1 MRQRAAESATLYDL
15 DFYRWTQE
23 TAELIC
29 QGAFG
34 EIDREHLAEE
44 IADMGKRDKR
54 EVRSRMTVLILHLL
68 KGQVQPELRETS
80 SWRAT
85 IVEQR
90 RQLALVLADSPS
102 LYNVARDELDSIYKD
117 AVEDAVAQTRLGA
130 KQFPSECPYTL
141 AQILDVEFLP

>member
-1 MRQRAAESATLYDL
+1 MAQRAIESATLYDV

-29 QGAFG
+29 RGAFG

-54 EVRSRMTVLILHLL
+54 EVRPRMTVLVMHLL
-68 KGQVQPELRETS
+68 KWQMQPELREAA

-85 IVEQR
+85 VVEQR
-90 RQLALVLADSPS
+90 AELRLLFEDSPS
-102 LYNVARDELDSIYKD
+102 LRRVAADELARTYRD
-117 AVEDAVAQTRLGA
+117 AVDRAAQEARLEVKA
-130 KQFPSECPYTL
+130 FPSECPYTL
-141 AQILDVEFLP
+141 AQILDVGFLP